1 MEARFPR
8 GNGFSRRRDAGCHSL
23 PFSLSLL
30 PRHGETCRIKRATSV
45 KKFTPPLCVYAIFL
59 APSRLTFPLT
69 KRSLVPSFFLSPV
82 SRGRRMA
89 AAAPTRDA
97 LHSIPLSLKVGLV
110 TMRSEKGRERERERD
125 VMVYRIL
132 KGTGRDESRREM

>member
-1 MEARFPR
+1 MA
-8 GNGFSRRRDAGCHSL
+8 
-23 PFSLSLL
+23 
-30 PRHGETCRIKRATSV
+30 
-45 KKFTPPLCVYAIFL
+45 
-59 APSRLTFPLT
+59 
-69 KRSLVPSFFLSPV
+69 
-82 SRGRRMA
+82 A

-110 TMRSEKGRERERERD
+110 TMRSEKGREGERD

>member
-8 GNGFSRRRDAGCHSL
+8 GNGFSRRRDAGCRSL
-23 PFSLSLL
+23 LLSLF

-69 KRSLVPSFFLSPV
+69 KRSFVPSFFLSPV

-89 AAAPTRDA
+89 AAAAPTRDV

-110 TMRSEKGRERERERD
+110 TMRSEKGREGERD